1 MSRFGTHWCEMVSF
15 GAKWC
20 NSPRHRLGYVEE
32 KHYLCTRNK
41 QNDILRD
48 MSKKIVLSGIRATGH
63 LHLGNYFGALRN
75 FVEMQQEYDCRY
87 FIADYHSLTTQPDP
101 ALLNDN
107 VRSILAEYLAA
118 GLDPEQVMLYV
129 QSDVPETCEFYTLL
143 NMHAYLGEL
152 EKTVAFKDKAR
163 KQPNNVNAG
172 LLTYPV
178 LMAAD
183 ILQHRANFVPVGKDQ
198 LQHLE
203 MARNFVN
210 RFNHFYKTEF
220 LVEPH
225 PYVAK
230 GEPVKV
236 PGLDGSGKMG
246 KSEGNC
252 IYMNDDNKTV
262 IKKFKKAVTSTTPTE
277 PNSPMTEPVA
287 NLFTFLRL
295 VSTQEVQDFYL
306 QAWNDCSIRYGDM
319 KMQIAEDVL
328 KVIRP
333 IRERYEAI
341 YADADYLNRVRR
353 DGAERV
359 REIVRANVS
368 EMRHIMGIRMF

>member
-1 MSRFGTHWCEMVSF
+1 
-15 GAKWC
+15 
-20 NSPRHRLGYVEE
+20 
-32 KHYLCTRNK
+32 
-41 QNDILRD
+41 
-48 MSKKIVLSGIRATGH
+48 MSKPIVLSGIRATGH

-75 FVEMQQEYDCRY
+75 FVEMQQDYDCRY
-87 FIADYHSLTTQPDP
+87 FIADYHSLTTKPDP
-101 ALLNDN
+101 TALNDN

-118 GLDPEQVMLYV
+118 GMDPEKCMVYV
-129 QSDVPETCEFYTLL
+129 QSDVPETCEFFTLL

-163 KQPNNVNAG
+163 QQPNNVNAG

-183 ILQHRANFVPVGKDQ
+183 ILQHKANFVPVGKDQ

-203 MARNFVN
+203 MARNFAN
-210 RFNHFYKTEF
+210 RFNHFYGVDF

-252 IYMNDDNKTV
+252 IYINDDDATV
-262 IKKFKKAVTSTTPTE
+262 IKKFKKAVTSLTPEE
-277 PNSPMTEPVA
+277 PNSPLTEPVE

-295 VSTQEVQDFYL
+295 VSEPDVQQFYL
-306 QAWNDCSIRYGDM
+306 DAWNNCSIRYGDL
-319 KMQIAEDVL
+319 KKQIAEDVL
-328 KVIRP
+328 KVTRP
-333 IRERYEAI
+333 IRERYNEI
-341 YADADYLNRVRR
+341 YADTEYLNRVRR
-353 DGAERV
+353 EGAEKV
-359 REIVRANVS
+359 REIVKKS
-368 EMRHIMGIRMF
+368 TDEMRRIMGIKMFE

>member
-1 MSRFGTHWCEMVSF
+1 M
-15 GAKWC
+15 AK
-20 NSPRHRLGYVEE
+20 P
-32 KHYLCTRNK
+32 
-41 QNDILRD
+41 
-48 MSKKIVLSGIRATGH
+48 IVLSGIRATGH

-75 FVEMQQEYDCRY
+75 FVDMQQDYDCRY
-87 FIADYHSLTTQPDP
+87 FIADYHSLTTKPDP
-101 ALLNDN
+101 KVLNDN

-118 GLDPEQVMLYV
+118 GMDPERCMVYV

-183 ILQHRANFVPVGKDQ
+183 ILQHKANFVPVGKDQ

-203 MARNFVN
+203 MARNFAN
-210 RFNHFYKTEF
+210 RFNHFYGQDF
-220 LVEPH
+220 LVEPY

-252 IYMNDDNKTV
+252 IYINDDDATV
-262 IKKFKKAVTSTTPTE
+262 IKKFKKAVTSTTPE
-277 PNSPMTEPVA
+277 VPNSPMNDPVQ

-295 VSTQEVQDFYL
+295 VSTPEVQQFY
-306 QAWNDCSIRYGDM
+306 QDAWNNCNIRYGDL

-328 KVIRP
+328 KVTRP
-333 IRERYEAI
+333 IRERYNEI
-341 YADADYLNRVRR
+341 YANTEYLNRVRR
-353 DGAERV
+353 EGAERV
-359 REIVRANVS
+359 REQIKQNIDQ
-368 EMRHIMGIRMF
+368 MRCIMGIKLFG